1 MGVMLLLT
9 TVLAQGLS
17 PGPIALGPDAKPEI
31 TALELHLPA
40 HADPKLLDKISGLI
54 TVRKGQK
61 VSARAVQRSIENLY
75 ATGRFS
81 DVVVRSV
88 TLAIDTV
95 ELIFELTPKQVVSD
109 VYVEGNVALTTSELL
124 ALIRVSAGSEFWPE
138 RAAQTAEVVHD
149 IYRRRGYLD
158 ASVVPQVT
166 ETEEGV
172 SLGLSIREGQPT
184 RVTAIAF
191 AGEPGLSPEQAREV
205 IQISPGDV
213 LDLDRLEHS
222 VDALRIRLRADRYFR
237 ARVEAPVVTG
247 ARVVIP
253 VVSGPRYE
261 LVFSGNRRIS
271 DTALKAVLA
280 YDGEES
286 LDALVEQRLARKLQ
300 LFYRYRGFHDV
311 RVTARE
317 ARRPSDR
324 TAALGFEI
332 VEGDPIRVVALKF
345 LGNTVITDRELRDVL
360 LRVMEASSPTTP
372 TEAHPMGDPLDVEG
386 RMAPIYARE
395 LPTPPLDTVLDENA
409 FAEAAKAMTALY
421 RERGYFGAVAR
432 LDHIDLEHG
441 QASAAFV
448 IEESVQALFRRVET
462 SGLPVAFH
470 SDTVAIARDRVP
482 FSSAALER
490 VRSELIHELG
500 RRGYLFATVQASY
513 ALADKGTHADC
524 RLQVTAGPQVRVRK
538 ILAVGNKRTH
548 DDLILA
554 QAMMTEGLPLDVD
567 TLYSTQ
573 SNLLALGIFK
583 LVEVEVLAAETP
595 EPLKTVLLKVHEQAR
610 VAELG
615 LGYFSADGVT
625 GFLDLGYPN
634 VAGRAINLSGHL
646 QLNYFLTSVP
656 VLSRQVDVSR
666 LASYEL
672 LGGRGNFSAQ
682 NRGIL
687 PFQIGMRLDLVGER
701 VFRPLFNF
709 TRFAAV
715 PSFDWSR
722 AFEIPG
728 VDWVRPKITL
738 LLQNEI
744 EWSSVLPTGSASAS
758 ATVNSAIN
766 FVDQA
771 RLRFLFGRFG
781 LETIR
786 FAPTLDLRDSA
797 LNPHVGLVLQG
808 AVEVTTA
815 IATEDLDHQKVPV
828 SFLKAAGLAT
838 VYVPISKTVL
848 AVSARGGRI
857 FSLIGDKSTTPP
869 VKRFFLGGS
878 TSMRGFN
885 EDQLVAEDQRQRY
898 HREVEACQV
907 LAAKDGCS
915 SAATTIGT
923 GRQVPSQGG
932 EFFGV
937 FKAELRFPAFSGFD
951 LAVFAEA
958 GNLYLDLPAGP
969 FAFRYIVG
977 VGLRYVTPIG
987 PLAFDVGIN
996 PGFDAVINEPPVV
1009 VHFNIGVF

>member
-1 MGVMLLLT
+1 MLLLA

-17 PGPIALGPDAKPEI
+17 PGAGPITTSADSKPEI
-31 TALELHLPA
+31 TSLELHLPA

-61 VSARAVQRSIENLY
+61 LSPRAVQRSIENIY

-81 DVVVRSV
+81 DVVVRS
-88 TLAIDTV
+88 TSLAIDTV

-109 VYVEGNVALTTSELL
+109 VYVEGNSALTKSELL
-124 ALIRVSAGSEFWPE
+124 SLIRVSAGSEFWPE
-138 RAAQTAEVVHD
+138 RAAQTAEAVHEV
-149 IYRRRGYLD
+149 YRRRGYLE
-158 ASVVPQVT
+158 ASVVPQVA
-166 ETEEGV
+166 ETDEGV
-172 SLGLSIREGQPT
+172 SLGLSIIEGQPT
-184 RVTAIAF
+184 RISAVAF
-191 AGEPGLSPEQAREV
+191 SGEPGLSAELAREV
-205 IQISPGDV
+205 IQLSPGDV
-213 LDLDRLEHS
+213 LDLDRLQQS
-222 VDALRIRLRADRYFR
+222 VDALRIRLRADKYFR

-253 VVSGPRYE
+253 VVAGPRYE
-261 LVFSGNRRIS
+261 LVFSGNRRLS

-286 LDALVEQRLARKLQ
+286 LDTLVEQRLARKLQ

-317 ARRPSDR
+317 ARQPNDR

-345 LGNTVITDRELRDVL
+345 FGNTVIADRELRDVL
-360 LRVMEASSPTTP
+360 LRVMEASAPPTP
-372 TEAHPMGDPLDVEG
+372 TEAHAMGDPLSIEG
-386 RMAPIYARE
+386 RMASIFARE

-421 RERGYFGAVAR
+421 REKGYFGAAVR
-432 LDHIDLEHG
+432 LDHVDIEAA
-441 QASAAFV
+441 QASASFV
-448 IEESVQALFRRVET
+448 IEESVQALFRKVEAT
-462 SGLPVAFH
+462 GLPVAFK
-470 SDTVAIARDRVP
+470 SDTVAIARDTVP

-490 VRSELIHELG
+490 IRSELIHELG

-513 ALADKGTHADC
+513 ALADKGKHADC
-524 RLQVTAGPQVRVRK
+524 KLQVSAGPQVRVRK
-538 ILAVGNKRTH
+538 ILPVGNKRTL

-554 QAMMTEGLPLDVD
+554 QAMMTEGLPLDID
-567 TLYSTQ
+567 SLYSTQ

-583 LVEVEVLAAETP
+583 LVEVEVLAPETP
-595 EPLKTVLLKVHEQAR
+595 EPLKTVLLKVHEQPR
-610 VAELG
+610 VAEFG
-615 LGYFSADGVT
+615 PGYFSADGVS
-625 GFLDLGYPN
+625 GFLDLGFPN
-634 VAGRAINLSGHL
+634 VGGRAVNLSLHV
-646 QLNYFLTSVP
+646 QLNYFLTSLP
-656 VLSRQVDVSR
+656 VLSRQVD
-666 LASYEL
+666 ASKLVGLEP

-687 PFQIGMRLDLVGER
+687 PFQIGMRFDLVGER

-715 PSFDWSR
+715 PSLDWSR
-722 AFEIPG
+722 AFEIPR
-728 VDWVRPKITL
+728 VDWVHPKITL

-744 EWSSVLPTGSASAS
+744 EWSSVLPTSSASAND
-758 ATVNSAIN
+758 TVNSAIN
-766 FVDQA
+766 YVDQA

-857 FSLIGDKSTTPP
+857 ISLIDKSTTPP

-915 SAATTIGT
+915 SAANTIAT

-932 EFFGV
+932 ELFAV

-951 LAVFAEA
+951 LGVFVEA
-958 GNLYLDLPAGP
+958 GNLYLDLPTGP
-969 FAFRYIVG
+969 FAFRYVVG
-977 VGLRYVTPIG
+977 AGLRYVTPIG
-987 PLAFDVGIN
+987 PLALDIGVN
-996 PGFDAVINEPPVV
+996 PGFDYFINEPPVV